1 MKLGQSINRKK
12 EGIELNVIIANEAK
26 GMLSTLDIDVIK
38 SVDGVHTADEIVEMF
53 KNFFYARMIL
63 DVTAI
68 KDYEDITNIQKISI
82 GLDADKIILLLPNT
96 EVSTSS
102 AYLSKIISMG
112 IYNFTTTV
120 DGIKYFLDH
129 PNTYKDVAHIQQ
141 LNDLSTTINE
151 KVVSGSRIIGIKN
164 ITDHAG
170 STTLIY
176 MLKKELE
183 HSYGM
188 SVIAIEVN
196 RHDFMYFN
204 SNNMISVDDEHL
216 MTEIVKHN
224 DVSIILIDLND
235 SSNEGACN
243 DVLYLLEPS
252 SIRLNKLMRRDRRI
266 FEELK
271 GKKIVLN
278 MSLLSNNDIMDFEY
292 EGKTKVFYNIPPLN
306 DRIKNPVLGDFLSKI
321 GLIDKTKEKDGG
333 KIFGLFKR

>member
-1 MKLGQSINRKK
+1 M
-12 EGIELNVIIANEAK
+12 NVIIANEAK
-26 GMLSTLDIDVIK
+26 AMLSTLDIDVIK

-63 DVTAI
+63 DITAI
-68 KDYEDITNIQKISI
+68 KDYNDIINIQKISI
-82 GLDADKIILLLPNT
+82 GLDADKIILLLPNN
-96 EVSTSS
+96 EASTSS
-102 AYLSKIISMG
+102 SYLSKIISMG

-120 DGIKYFLDH
+120 DGVKYFLDH

-151 KVVSGSRIIGIKN
+151 KVVAGSRIIGIKN
-164 ITDHAG
+164 VTDHAG

-183 HSYGM
+183 QSYGM
-188 SVIAIEVN
+188 SVVAIEVN

-204 SNNMISVDDEHL
+204 SSNMISIDDEHL

-224 DVSIILIDLND
+224 DVAIILVDLND
-235 SSNEGACN
+235 SSNEGACS
-243 DVLYLLEPS
+243 DVLYLIEPS
-252 SIRLNKLMRRDRRI
+252 SIKLNKLMRRNRRV
-266 FEELK
+266 FEELR
-271 GKKIVLN
+271 GRKIILN
-278 MSLLSNNDIMDFEY
+278 KSLLSNSDIMDFEY

-306 DRIKNPVLGDFLSKI
+306 DRVKNPVLSDFLSKI
-321 GLIDKTKEKDGG
+321 GLINKTSEKESGG

>member
-1 MKLGQSINRKK
+1 M
-12 EGIELNVIIANEAK
+12 NVIIANEAK
-26 GMLSTLDIDVIK
+26 SMLSTLDIDVIK

-68 KDYEDITNIQKISI
+68 KDYNDITNIQKISI
-82 GLDADKIILLLPNT
+82 GLDADKIILLLPNN
-96 EVSTSS
+96 EASTSS
-102 AYLSKIISMG
+102 SYLSKIISMG

-120 DGIKYFLDH
+120 DGIKYFLEH

-151 KVVSGSRIIGIKN
+151 KVVAGSRIIGIKN
-164 ITDHAG
+164 VTDHAG

-183 HSYGM
+183 QSYGM
-188 SVIAIEVN
+188 SVVAIEVN
-196 RHDFMYFN
+196 KHDFSYFN
-204 SNNMISVDDEHL
+204 SSNMISIDDEHL

-224 DVSIILIDLND
+224 DVAIILVDLND
-235 SSNEGACN
+235 SSNEGACS
-243 DVLYLLEPS
+243 DVLYLIEPS
-252 SIRLNKLMRRDRRI
+252 SIKLNKLMRRNRRV
-266 FEELK
+266 FEELR
-271 GKKIVLN
+271 GRKIILN
-278 MSLLSNNDIMDFEY
+278 KSLLSNSDIMDFEY

-306 DRIKNPVLGDFLSKI
+306 DRVKNPVLSDFLSKI
-321 GLIDKTKEKDGG
+321 GLINKTSEKESGG

>member
-1 MKLGQSINRKK
+1 M
-12 EGIELNVIIANEAK
+12 NVIIANEAK
-26 GMLSTLDIDVIK
+26 SMLSTLDIDVIK

-63 DVTAI
+63 DITAI
-68 KDYEDITNIQKISI
+68 KDYNDITNIQKISI
-82 GLDADKIILLLPNT
+82 GLDADKIILLLPNN
-96 EVSTSS
+96 EASTSS
-102 AYLSKIISMG
+102 SYLSKIISMG

-120 DGIKYFLDH
+120 DGIKYFLEH

-151 KVVSGSRIIGIKN
+151 KVVAGSRIIGIKN
-164 ITDHAG
+164 VTDHAG

-183 HSYGM
+183 QSYGM
-188 SVIAIEVN
+188 SVVAIEVN
-196 RHDFMYFN
+196 KHDFSYFN
-204 SNNMISVDDEHL
+204 SSNMISIDDEHL

-224 DVSIILIDLND
+224 DVAIILVDLND
-235 SSNEGACN
+235 SSNEGACS
-243 DVLYLLEPS
+243 DVLYLIEPS
-252 SIRLNKLMRRDRRI
+252 SIKLNKLMRRNRRV

-271 GKKIVLN
+271 GRKIILN
-278 MSLLSNNDIMDFEY
+278 KSLLSNSDIMDFEY

-306 DRIKNPVLGDFLSKI
+306 DRVKNPVLSDFLSKI
-321 GLIDKTKEKDGG
+321 GLINKTNEKESGG

>member
-1 MKLGQSINRKK
+1 M
-12 EGIELNVIIANEAK
+12 NVIVANEAK
-26 GMLSTLDIDVIK
+26 AMLSTLDIDVIK

-63 DVTAI
+63 DITAI

-82 GLDADKIILLLPNT
+82 GLDADKIILLLPNN
-96 EVSTSS
+96 EVSNSS
-102 AYLSKIISMG
+102 SYLSKIISMG

-120 DGIKYFLDH
+120 DGVKYFLEH

-141 LNDLSTTINE
+141 LNDLSSTINE
-151 KVVSGSRIIGIKN
+151 KVVAGSRIIGIKN
-164 ITDHAG
+164 VTDHAG

-183 HSYGM
+183 QTYGM
-188 SVIAIEVN
+188 SVVAIEVN
-196 RHDFMYFN
+196 RHDFLYFN
-204 SNNMISVDDEHL
+204 SPNMISVDDEHL
-216 MTEIVKHN
+216 MTEVVKHN
-224 DVSIILIDLND
+224 DVAIILIDLND

-243 DVLYLLEPS
+243 DVLYLIEPS
-252 SIRLNKLMRRDRRI
+252 SIRLNKLMKRDRRI

-278 MSLLSNNDIMDFEY
+278 MSLLSNSDIMDFEY
-292 EGKTKVFYNIPPLN
+292 EGRTKVFYNIPPLN
-306 DRIKNPVLGDFLSKI
+306 DRVKNPVLSDFLSKI
-321 GLIDKTKEKDGG
+321 GLINKTKEKENSGG

>member
-1 MKLGQSINRKK
+1 M
-12 EGIELNVIIANEAK
+12 NVIIANEAK
-26 GMLSTLDIDVIK
+26 SMLSTLDIDVIK

-63 DVTAI
+63 DITAI
-68 KDYEDITNIQKISI
+68 KDYNDIINIQKISI
-82 GLDADKIILLLPNT
+82 GLDADKIILLLPNN
-96 EVSTSS
+96 EASTSS
-102 AYLSKIISMG
+102 SYLSKIISMG

-120 DGIKYFLDH
+120 DGVKYFLDH

-151 KVVSGSRIIGIKN
+151 KVVAGSRIIGIKN
-164 ITDHAG
+164 VTDHAG

-183 HSYGM
+183 QSYGM
-188 SVIAIEVN
+188 SVVAIEVN

-204 SNNMISVDDEHL
+204 SSNMISIDDEHL

-224 DVSIILIDLND
+224 DVAIILVDLND
-235 SSNEGACN
+235 SSNEGACS
-243 DVLYLLEPS
+243 DVLYLIEPS
-252 SIRLNKLMRRDRRI
+252 SIKLNKLMRRNRRV
-266 FEELK
+266 FEELN
-271 GKKIVLN
+271 GRKIILN
-278 MSLLSNNDIMDFEY
+278 KSLLSNSDIMDFEY

-306 DRIKNPVLGDFLSKI
+306 DRVKNPVLSDFLSKI
-321 GLIDKTKEKDGG
+321 GLINKTSEKESGG

>member
-1 MKLGQSINRKK
+1 M
-12 EGIELNVIIANEAK
+12 NVIIANEAK
-26 GMLSTLDIDVIK
+26 AMLSTLDIDVIK

-96 EVSTSS
+96 EASTSS

-120 DGIKYFLDH
+120 DGIKYFLEH

-141 LNDLSTTINE
+141 LNDLSSTINE
-151 KVVSGSRIIGIKN
+151 KVMGGSRIIGIKN
-164 ITDHAG
+164 VTDHAG

-183 HSYGM
+183 QTYGM
-188 SVIAIEVN
+188 SVVAIEVN
-196 RHDFMYFN
+196 RHDFLYFN
-204 SNNMISVDDEHL
+204 MSNMISVNDENF
-216 MTEIVKHN
+216 MTEIVKHK
-224 DVSIILIDLND
+224 DASIILVDLND
-235 SSNEGACN
+235 SSNEGACG
-243 DVLYLLEPS
+243 DILYLIEPS
-252 SIRLNKLMRRDRRI
+252 SIKLNKLMKRNRRV

-271 GKKIVLN
+271 GRKIVLN
-278 MSLLSNNDIMDFEY
+278 KSLLSNSDIMDFEY

-306 DRIKNPVLGDFLSKI
+306 DRVKNPVLGDFLSKI
-321 GLIDKTKEKDGG
+321 GLINKTKEKESGG

>member
-1 MKLGQSINRKK
+1 M
-12 EGIELNVIIANEAK
+12 NVIIANEAK
-26 GMLSTLDIDVIK
+26 AMLSTLDIDVIK
-38 SVDGVHTADEIVEMF
+38 SVDGVHTAEEIVDMF

-68 KDYEDITNIQKISI
+68 KDYDNITNIQKISI
-82 GLDADKIILLLPNT
+82 GLDADKIILVLPNN
-96 EVSTSS
+96 EMSTSS
-102 AYLSKIISMG
+102 GYLSKIISMG
-112 IYNFTTTV
+112 IYNFTTNV
-120 DGIKYFLDH
+120 EGVKYCLEH

-141 LNDLSTTINE
+141 LNDLSSTIND
-151 KVVSGSRIIGIKN
+151 KVIEGSRIIGVKN
-164 ITDHAG
+164 VTDHAG

-183 HSYGM
+183 QTYGM
-188 SVIAIEVN
+188 SVVAIEVN
-196 RHDFMYFN
+196 RHDFLYFN

-216 MTEIVKHN
+216 MTEVVKHK
-224 DVSIILIDLND
+224 DVSVILIDLND
-235 SSNEGACN
+235 SSNEGACS
-243 DVLYLLEPS
+243 DVLYLIEPS

-278 MSLLSNNDIMDFEY
+278 MSLLSNSDIMDFEY

-306 DRIKNPVLGDFLSKI
+306 DRIKNPVLSDFLSKI
-321 GLIDKTKEKDGG
+321 GLINKTKEKDSGG

>member
-1 MKLGQSINRKK
+1 M
-12 EGIELNVIIANEAK
+12 NVIIANEAK
-26 GMLSTLDIDVIK
+26 AMLSTLDIDVIK
-38 SVDGVHTADEIVEMF
+38 SVDGVHTAEEIVDMF

-68 KDYEDITNIQKISI
+68 KDYDNITNIQKISI
-82 GLDADKIILLLPNT
+82 GLDADKIILVLPNN

-102 AYLSKIISMG
+102 GYLSKIISMG
-112 IYNFTTTV
+112 IYNFTTSV
-120 DGIKYFLDH
+120 EGVKYCLDH

-141 LNDLSTTINE
+141 LNDLSSTIND
-151 KVVSGSRIIGIKN
+151 KVMEGSRIIGVKN
-164 ITDHAG
+164 VTDHAG

-183 HSYGM
+183 QTFGM
-188 SVIAIEVN
+188 SVLAIEVN
-196 RHDFMYFN
+196 RHDFLYFN
-204 SNNMISVDDEHL
+204 SNNMISIDDEHL
-216 MTEIVKHN
+216 MTEVVKHK
-224 DVSIILIDLND
+224 DVSVILIDLND

-243 DVLYLLEPS
+243 DILYLIEPS
-252 SIRLNKLMRRDRRI
+252 SIRLNKLMRRDRRV

-278 MSLLSNNDIMDFEY
+278 MSLLSNSDIMDFEY

-306 DRIKNPVLGDFLSKI
+306 DRVKNPVLSDFLSKI
-321 GLIDKTKEKDGG
+321 GLINKTKEKESGG

>member
-1 MKLGQSINRKK
+1 M
-12 EGIELNVIIANEAK
+12 NVIIANEAK
-26 GMLSTLDIDVIK
+26 AMLSTLDIDVIK

-68 KDYEDITNIQKISI
+68 KDYNDITNIQKISI
-82 GLDADKIILLLPNT
+82 GLDADKIILLLPNN
-96 EVSTSS
+96 EASTSS
-102 AYLSKIISMG
+102 SYLSKIISMG

-120 DGIKYFLDH
+120 DGIKYFLEH

-151 KVVSGSRIIGIKN
+151 KVVAGSRIIGIKN
-164 ITDHAG
+164 VTDHAG

-183 HSYGM
+183 QSYGM
-188 SVIAIEVN
+188 SVVAIEVN
-196 RHDFMYFN
+196 RHDFSYFN
-204 SNNMISVDDEHL
+204 SSNMISIDDEHL

-224 DVSIILIDLND
+224 DVAIILVDLND
-235 SSNEGACN
+235 SSNEGACS
-243 DVLYLLEPS
+243 DVLYLIEPS
-252 SIRLNKLMRRDRRI
+252 SIKLNKLMRRNRRV
-266 FEELK
+266 FEELR
-271 GKKIVLN
+271 GRKIILN
-278 MSLLSNNDIMDFEY
+278 KSLLSNSDIMDFEY

-306 DRIKNPVLGDFLSKI
+306 DRVKNPVLSDFLSKI
-321 GLIDKTKEKDGG
+321 GLINKTNEKESGG

>member
-1 MKLGQSINRKK
+1 M
-12 EGIELNVIIANEAK
+12 NVIIANESK
-26 GMLSTLDIDVIK
+26 SMLSTLDIDVIK

-68 KDYEDITNIQKISI
+68 KDYNDITNIQKISI
-82 GLDADKIILLLPNT
+82 GLDADKIILLLPNN
-96 EVSTSS
+96 EASTSS
-102 AYLSKIISMG
+102 SYLSKIISMG

-120 DGIKYFLDH
+120 DGIKYFLEH

-151 KVVSGSRIIGIKN
+151 KVVAGSRIIGIKN
-164 ITDHAG
+164 VTDHAG

-183 HSYGM
+183 QSYGM
-188 SVIAIEVN
+188 SVVAIEVN
-196 RHDFMYFN
+196 RHDFSYFN
-204 SNNMISVDDEHL
+204 SSNMISIDDEHL

-224 DVSIILIDLND
+224 DVAIILVDLND
-235 SSNEGACN
+235 SSNEGACS
-243 DVLYLLEPS
+243 DVLYLIEPS
-252 SIRLNKLMRRDRRI
+252 SIKLNKLMRRNRRV
-266 FEELK
+266 FEELR
-271 GKKIVLN
+271 GRKIILN
-278 MSLLSNNDIMDFEY
+278 KSLLSNSDIMDFEY

-306 DRIKNPVLGDFLSKI
+306 DRVKNPVLSDFLSKI
-321 GLIDKTKEKDGG
+321 GLINKTSEKESGG

>member
-1 MKLGQSINRKK
+1 M
-12 EGIELNVIIANEAK
+12 NVIIANEAK
-26 GMLSTLDIDVIK
+26 AMLSTLDIDVIK
-38 SVDGVHTADEIVEMF
+38 SVDGVHTADEIVDMF

-63 DVTAI
+63 DITAI

-82 GLDADKIILLLPNT
+82 GLDADKIILLLPNN
-96 EVSTSS
+96 EASTSS
-102 AYLSKIISMG
+102 SYLSKIISMG
-112 IYNFTTTV
+112 IYNFTTTL

-141 LNDLSTTINE
+141 LNDLSSTIND
-151 KVVSGSRIIGIKN
+151 KVVAGSRIIGIKN

-183 HSYGM
+183 QSYGM
-188 SVIAIEVN
+188 SVVAIEVN
-196 RHDFMYFN
+196 RHDFLYFN

-216 MTEIVKHN
+216 MTEIVKHK
-224 DVSIILIDLND
+224 DVAIILIDLND

-252 SIRLNKLMRRDRRI
+252 SIRLNKLMKRDRRI

-271 GKKIVLN
+271 GRKIVLN
-278 MSLLSNNDIMDFEY
+278 MSLLSNSDIMDFEY

-306 DRIKNPVLGDFLSKI
+306 DRVKNPVLSDFLSKI
-321 GLIDKTKEKDGG
+321 GLINKPKEKEEGG

>member
-1 MKLGQSINRKK
+1 M
-12 EGIELNVIIANEAK
+12 NVIIANEAK
-26 GMLSTLDIDVIK
+26 SMLSTLDIDVIK

-63 DVTAI
+63 DITAI

-82 GLDADKIILLLPNT
+82 GLDADKIILLLPNN
-96 EVSTSS
+96 EFSTSS
-102 AYLSKIISMG
+102 GYLSKIISMG

-120 DGIKYFLDH
+120 DGVKYFLDH

-141 LNDLSTTINE
+141 LNDLSSTINE
-151 KVVSGSRIIGIKN
+151 KVVAGSRIIGIKN
-164 ITDHAG
+164 VTDHAG

-183 HSYGM
+183 QTYGM
-188 SVIAIEVN
+188 SVVAIEVN
-196 RHDFMYFN
+196 RHDFLYFN
-204 SNNMISVDDEHL
+204 SPNMISVDDEHL
-216 MTEIVKHN
+216 MTEVVKHN
-224 DVSIILIDLND
+224 DVAIILIDLND

-243 DVLYLLEPS
+243 DVLYLIEPS

-278 MSLLSNNDIMDFEY
+278 MSLLSNSDIMDFEY

-306 DRIKNPVLGDFLSKI
+306 DRVKNPVLSDFLSKI
-321 GLIDKTKEKDGG
+321 GLINKTKENSGG

>member
-1 MKLGQSINRKK
+1 M
-12 EGIELNVIIANEAK
+12 NVIIANEAK
-26 GMLSTLDIDVIK
+26 SMLSTLDIDVIK

-68 KDYEDITNIQKISI
+68 KDYNDITNIQKISI
-82 GLDADKIILLLPNT
+82 GLDADKIILLLPNN
-96 EVSTSS
+96 EASTSS
-102 AYLSKIISMG
+102 SYLSKIISMG

-120 DGIKYFLDH
+120 DGIKYFLEH

-151 KVVSGSRIIGIKN
+151 KVVAGSRIIGIKN
-164 ITDHAG
+164 VTDHAG

-183 HSYGM
+183 QSYGM
-188 SVIAIEVN
+188 SVVAIEVN
-196 RHDFMYFN
+196 RHDFSYFN
-204 SNNMISVDDEHL
+204 SSNMISIDDEHL

-224 DVSIILIDLND
+224 DVAIILVDLND
-235 SSNEGACN
+235 SSNEGACS
-243 DVLYLLEPS
+243 DVLYLIEPS
-252 SIRLNKLMRRDRRI
+252 SIKLNKLMRRNRRV

-271 GKKIVLN
+271 GRKIILN
-278 MSLLSNNDIMDFEY
+278 KSLLSNSDIMDFEY

-306 DRIKNPVLGDFLSKI
+306 DRVKNPVLSDFLSKI
-321 GLIDKTKEKDGG
+321 GLINKTSEKESGG